1 MEKQPIY
8 MSFATQKGGAGKTV
22 FTILAASWLHYR
34 LGYNV
39 AVIDC
44 DFPQNSIEGIRKRDL
59 ARVADDPYFKAM
71 AMKQFSALQKK
82 AYPIISCDVQRAL
95 RFTTK
100 GDVEIEQTIA
110 AAGFGDSLDVIL
122 FDLPGTVN
130 QTELDEED
138 HIERGVMTL
147 LACMDFIF
155 CPITNDR
162 SVLES
167 SVRKFAMRIKQE
179 IIDSSVGVLKQ
190 LFLFWTAVDG
200 RESTRIYEIAKRG
213 FDLCGLCVLET
224 TIPFRASFKKEIADS
239 SDVFKCTLF
248 PAMLRLA
255 QESRIDKFMDELCE
269 KIKLKN

>member
-59 ARVADDPYFKAM
+59 AKVANDAYFKTM
-71 AMKQFSALQKK
+71 AKKQFSALQKK
-82 AYPIISCDVQRAL
+82 AYPTISCDVQQAL

-100 GDVEIEQTIA
+100 GDAEVEQIIA

-130 QTELDEED
+130 QSELDVESNV
-138 HIERGVMTL
+138 ERGVMTL

-162 SVLES
+162 SVIES
-167 SVRKFAMRIKQE
+167 SVQKFATRVKQE
-179 IIDSSVGVLKQ
+179 IIEQRVGVLQQ

-200 RESTRIYEIAKRG
+200 RESTRIYDIANTG
-213 FDLCGLCVLET
+213 FKLCGFPVFET
-224 TIPFRASFKKEIADS
+224 TIPFRANFKKEITDS
-239 SDVFKCTLF
+239 SEVFKCTLF
-248 PAMLRLA
+248 PVTLRLA
-255 QESRIDKFMDELCE
+255 QECRIDKFMHELCK
-269 KIKLKN
+269 KIQLKS